1 MVLLVLGYRW
11 EMKKKLFAVLG
22 FVLLSAGAWEIATA
36 QTDQNQ
42 RRKAFQASK
51 QMQSL
56 GDFADAV
63 EVLQPLADA
72 GDELAIYS
80 IGLLYATGGD
90 DLKQDYAKAIT
101 YYQKGADKQHAGSM
115 RQLGVMFDKGWG
127 VAANPTQASQWYE
140 NAAKRGDA
148 LAQLIV
154 GRMYATGQ
162 GRSKSSTEAYKW
174 LTLAQAGVFFDDEAA
189 KRDETKGALKTL
201 VAQMTPG
208 DINSGE
214 KMVREFAVK

>member
-1 MVLLVLGYRW
+1 VTQKIFALIAAALLV
-11 EMKKKLFAVLG
+11 
-22 FVLLSAGAWEIATA
+22 AGAWETIA

-72 GDELAIYS
+72 GDDLALYS
-80 IGLLYATGGD
+80 IALLYATGGE
-90 DLKQDYAKAIT
+90 DLKQDYAKAIS
-101 YYQKGADKQHAGSM
+101 YYQKAAEKNHAGSL
-115 RQLGVMFDKGWG
+115 RQLGVMYERGLG
-127 VAANPTQASQWYE
+127 VPANPNQASQYYE

-148 LAQLIV
+148 LAQLII
-154 GRMYATGQ
+154 GRMYASGQ
-162 GRSKSSTEAYKW
+162 GRPKNNTEAYRW
-174 LTLAQAGVFFDDEAA
+174 LTLAAAGVFFDVENA
-189 KRDETKGALKTL
+189 KRDETKSALKTL
-201 VAQMTPG
+201 VASMTPA

-214 KMVREFAVK
+214 KLVREFAVK

>member
-1 MVLLVLGYRW
+1 MLKKNILGW
-11 EMKKKLFAVLG
+11 IAVAILA
-22 FVLLSAGAWEIATA
+22 AGAWETVA

-72 GDELAIYS
+72 GDDLAIYT
-80 IGLLYATGGD
+80 IGVLYETGGE
-90 DLKQDYAKAIT
+90 DLKQDYAKALS
-101 YYQKGADKQHAGSM
+101 YYQKGADRQHAGSM
-115 RQLGVMFDKGWG
+115 RQLGNMYAKGFG
-127 VAANPTQASQWYE
+127 VPANPSQAAQWYE

-154 GRMYATGQ
+154 GQMYASGQ
-162 GRSKSSTEAYKW
+162 GKPKNNTEAYRW
-174 LTLAQAGVFFDDEAA
+174 LTLAASGVFFDDEDA
-189 KRDETKGALKTL
+189 KRDETKSSLKTL
-201 VAQMTPG
+201 VASMTPS

-214 KMVREFAVK
+214 KLVREFAVK